1 MPAIS
6 LWGLVISLVVLAL
19 GLVYK
24 VVEFSH
30 ALKLSEKENDRFRSR
45 LEKLEEARKNELLS
59 ISAETSLLNNDN
71 NNFLSKSNEN
81 RNKAT
86 NEKKRESTNEAHK
99 NLQPIKFVAGKEVSS
114 KISSLSEALSIESVL
129 NCLNDKNKTPLQK
142 SIFVER
148 NSGSKVTWRAEVKD
162 IKKMW
167 EHEKDGDI
175 IIVISPIGSTL
186 NFKNIATA
194 TFPNSEI
201 HSLSQAKSGDTV
213 LIEGTLSFSE
223 LAGNWSASLS
233 DSRFIRFEE
242 NV

>member
-24 VVEFSH
+24 VVEYSH
-30 ALKLSEKENDRFRSR
+30 ALKLSEKETDRLRSR
-45 LEKLEEARKNELLS
+45 LENLEEAQRNEFLS
-59 ISAETSLLNNDN
+59 ISAETSVLNTDN

-81 RNKAT
+81 RNDTT
-86 NEKKRESTNEAHK
+86 NKKRCESANEAHK
-99 NLQPIKFVAGKEVSS
+99 NSAHIKFVAGKKVSS
-114 KISSLSEALSIESVL
+114 KISSLSEALSIEAVL

-142 SIFVER
+142 SIFVEH
-148 NSGSKVTWRAEVKD
+148 NSGSRVTWCAKVENV
-162 IKKMW
+162 KKMW

-175 IIVISPIGSTL
+175 IIVISPISSTQNL
-186 NFKNIATA
+186 KNLATA

-201 HSLSQAKSGDTV
+201 HSLSQAKSGDMV

-223 LAGNWSASLS
+223 LAGNWTASLS
-233 DSRFIRFEE
+233 DSKFIRFEE
-242 NV
+242 NA